1 MSRVIAVQKREAK
14 AALEAAGKL
23 WEDMHGPQARLRRK
37 DDEVYQVSGGPVRL
51 LVMMTTGQF
60 VDIIYQDSQMLPL
73 RTSCCKHCM
82 TLDNKGHLAPMIA
95 RALRCVI

>member
-37 DDEVYQVSGGPVRL
+37 DDEVYQVSGGLVRL
-51 LVMMTTGQF
+51 LVMMTTGHF
-60 VDIIYQDSQMLPL
+60 FDIIYLVSQMLTL
-73 RTSCCKHCM
+73 RSFCYNQKHCM
-82 TLDNKGHLAPMIA
+82 LLTLDN
-95 RALRCVI
+95 